1 MTQRLTW
8 PTNRFYWA
16 TLDAPG
22 VRRVGPIPTGLLPL
36 LEDDVPANADDLHAV
51 GVPLSGG
58 RLGVCAAEAAALRAV
73 PPGVLS
79 LTPEALPSL
88 PRQPGSQPRSV
99 QPARGG
105 VRTAAAASPSFPSPR
120 VRRGNSGALRGVAR
134 GRPAPARTAHWE
146 SYTHDARTA
155 SQTIAAEAASVPPH
169 QLAAQASRVR
179 GTLDALAKAA
189 PSPDASIALAAV
201 LRAWPTSIPSKPQSI
216 TTNAA
221 GIAISVTLE
230 GEPAAFLDA
239 FTPPQGWMLDEPRV
253 NTVDKVSR
261 LALQLRPKGARP

>member
-79 LTPEALPSL
+79 LTPEALPSFLASQGLSPDQFNLLAGAFEPL
-88 PRQPGSQPRSV
+88 PLRRRRFHRH
-99 QPARGG
+99 AF
-105 VRTAAAASPSFPSPR
+105 AAGTVALCAALLAVGLHR
-120 VRRGNSGALRGVAR
+120 
-134 GRPAPARTAHWE
+134 RTAHWE

>member
-79 LTPEALPSL
+79 LTPEALPSFLASQGLSPDQFNLLAGAFEPL
-88 PRQPGSQPRSV
+88 PLRRRRFHRH
-99 QPARGG
+99 AF
-105 VRTAAAASPSFPSPR
+105 AAGTVALCAALLAVGLHR
-120 VRRGNSGALRGVAR
+120 
-134 GRPAPARTAHWE
+134 RTAHWE

-189 PSPDASIALAAV
+189 PLARCVDRAGRGPAGLAHEHPEQAAV
-201 LRAWPTSIPSKPQSI
+201 DHDQRRGHRDLGHARGRAGGVPRR
-216 TTNAA
+216 
-221 GIAISVTLE
+221 LH
-230 GEPAAFLDA
+230 PAPGVDA
-239 FTPPQGWMLDEPRV
+239 RRAPRQH
-253 NTVDKVSR
+253 R
-261 LALQLRPKGARP
+261 

>member
-1 MTQRLTW
+1 MTQRLAW
-8 PTNRFYWA
+8 PTNHFYWA
-16 TLDAPG
+16 ILDAPG
-22 VRRVGPIPTGLLPL
+22 VRRAGPIPAGLLPL

-51 GVPLSGG
+51 GVPLAGG
-58 RLGVCAAEAAALRAV
+58 RLGVCVAEATALRAI

-79 LTPEALPSL
+79 LTPEALPPFLASQGL
-88 PRQPGSQPRSV
+88 SPDQFNLLAGAFEPQPLRRRRFHRH
-99 QPARGG
+99 AF
-105 VRTAAAASPSFPSPR
+105 AAGTVALCAALLAVGLHR
-120 VRRGNSGALRGVAR
+120 
-134 GRPAPARTAHWE
+134 RTAHWE
-146 SYTHDARTA
+146 SYTHDARAA

-201 LRAWPTSIPSKPQSI
+201 LRAWPTSIPNKPQSI

-221 GIAISVTLE
+221 GISISVTLE

-239 FTPPQGWMLDEPRV
+239 FNPPQGWTLDEPRV
-253 NTVDKVSR
+253 NTADTVSR